1 MKKTLAL
8 ILAIVM
14 MAALAVPAFAETTP
28 PNAGVTTQEANNSTG
43 NDCKVTYGVAQ
54 TYTISLPTA
63 INFAVDTDLSAP
75 NTQTCVIS
83 VSKLVI
89 SGGKKLV
96 VTMDSANEGGDGN
109 VNGWNMI
116 ATNCDPVTYTVKTSN
131 PDPEN
136 GTHVD
141 TITNDATVPNA
152 KVAGEVK
159 ASTILGVNSNAQGK
173 GGSVVLTFSTKG
185 TSQAGDYEDTIT
197 FGVSIA

>member
-14 MAALAVPAFAETTP
+14 MAAFAVPAFAEPTP
-28 PNAGVTTQEANNSTG
+28 EVAGVTTQEANNSTG
-43 NDCKVTYGVAQ
+43 NDCKVTYGVGQ

-63 INFAVDTDLSAP
+63 INFAVDNDLAAP

-89 SGGKKLV
+89 NGSKNLV
-96 VTMDSANEGGDGN
+96 VTMDSANEGDD
-109 VNGWNMI
+109 NGWQME
-116 ATNCDPVTYTVKTSN
+116 AANCDPVTYTVKTSN
-131 PDPEN
+131 PTPANEA
-136 GTHVD
+136 HVG
-141 TITNDATVPNA
+141 TITDDAVVPNA
-152 KVAGEVK
+152 VVAGDVK
-159 ASTILGVNSNAQGK
+159 ASTILTVASNAAGK
-173 GGSVVLTFSTKG
+173 GGAVVLTFSTAG

>member
-14 MAALAVPAFAETTP
+14 MAALAVPAFAAPTP
-28 PNAGVTTQEANNSTG
+28 EVAGVTSEEAVTSTG

-63 INFAVDTDLSAP
+63 INFAVDTDLTAP

-96 VTMDSANEGGDGN
+96 VTMDSTNEGEDAN
-109 VNGWNMI
+109 VNGWNML
-116 ATNCDPVTYTVKTSN
+116 AANCAPVTYTVKTSN
-131 PDPEN
+131 PTPVN

-141 TITNDATVPNA
+141 AITDNATVLNA

-159 ASTILGVNSNAQGK
+159 ASTILGVASNPEGK
-173 GGSVVLTFSTKG
+173 GGSVVLTFTTNG